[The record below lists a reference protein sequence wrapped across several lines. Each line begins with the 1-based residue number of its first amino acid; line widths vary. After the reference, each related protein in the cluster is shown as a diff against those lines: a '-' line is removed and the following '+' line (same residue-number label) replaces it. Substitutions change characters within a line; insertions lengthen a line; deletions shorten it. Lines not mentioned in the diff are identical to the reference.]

1 MGCGWQELKEILV
14 YIAAQENEAERE
26 RLLKLREGQGGQSD
40 ESRARYWETIDEMRR
55 LRAAGTLDPWT
66 LELFDPKELERIKP
80 SAEWDLSKWEEPRG
94 WEKKRSMER
103 RPRP

>member
-14 YIAAQENEAERE
+14 YIAAQEDEAERE
-26 RLLKLREGQGGQSD
+26 RLLKLRGGQGGQSD
-40 ESRARYWETIDEMRR
+40 EWRVRYRKTIDEMRR

-80 SAEWDLSKWEEPRG
+80 SAEWDPATWKEPRG
-94 WEKKRSMER
+94 WKNR
-103 RPRP
+103 RRQRRLRP